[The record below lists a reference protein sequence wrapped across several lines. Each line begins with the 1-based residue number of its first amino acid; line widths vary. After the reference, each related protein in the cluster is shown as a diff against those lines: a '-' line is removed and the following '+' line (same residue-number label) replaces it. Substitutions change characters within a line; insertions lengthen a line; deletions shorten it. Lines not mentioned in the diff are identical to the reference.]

1 MSDMRYLLRPFSLWA
16 RYFPQLIGC
25 YLLGLLGRHLAIE
38 WAAWAGYDNDWW
50 ASLIMPLAGIAR
62 LGSYVAMFLVLRPAF
77 PVLATFGRRPARSID
92 LFSTVIVPFFAI
104 YLAWQ
109 MFRED
114 WLAFESRALT
124 YRIGDSMM
132 AVAAGGPPTDLHPQ
146 SLPVGAGTWVLI
158 AAALVTRTVL
168 SKLKDRLPSWLV
180 AVRLYVDA
188 LWVFLV
194 LSFSVNQGLT
204 LLINPTGWIA
214 QRRIMVWLSSTRADL
229 FSHFAPLER
238 VWDTVMWTLRT
249 AFGGAAV
256 PLIWLALA
264 GIVYGVT
271 VTTGWRSVAQR
282 VAGRRANV
290 VFERSA
296 PAGKRWQKRWT
307 VVPKTLREKVT
318 EHAVGQLGKF
328 RPITDSAHIVLHAG
342 VLVLALYVMAYAG
355 LAWLDMTG
363 SFYRAQL
370 GDGYLLR
377 GAAWLLGPHPE
388 PFWDGFGQTLSLIS
402 HAIIE
407 PLRICLIASTF
418 AYCLEQVAQDPAP
431 QQAATAPVAP

>member
-1 MSDMRYLLRPFSLWA
+1 MRYLLRPLSLWA
-16 RYFPQLIGC
+16 RYFPQLIAC
-25 YLLGLLGRHLAIE
+25 YLLGLLGRHLAID

-114 WLAFESRALT
+114 WLAFEARALT
-124 YRIGDSMM
+124 YRVGDSMM
-132 AVAAGGPPTDLHPQ
+132 AAVAGAPPTDLHPQ

-158 AAALVTRTVL
+158 AAALVARTVL

-204 LLINPTGWIA
+204 LLVNPTEWIA
-214 QRRIMVWLSSTRADL
+214 QRRIMVWLSATRADV
-229 FSHFAPLER
+229 FSHFALLEK
-238 VWDTVMWTLRT
+238 VWDAVMWALRT

-271 VTTGWRSVAQR
+271 VTAGWRNVAQR
-282 VAGRRANV
+282 VVGRHANV
-290 VFERSA
+290 VFDRSV
-296 PAGKRWQKRWT
+296 PASKRWQKRWT

-328 RPITDSAHIVLHAG
+328 RPITDSARIVLHAG
-342 VLVLALYVMAYAG
+342 VLALALYVLAYAG

-377 GAAWLLGPHPE
+377 GAAWLLGPHPQ
-388 PFWDGFGQTLSLIS
+388 PFWEGFGQTLSLMS

-418 AYCLEQVAQDPAP
+418 AYCLEQVAQNPAP
-431 QQAATAPVAP
+431 QEPATAPVGP

>member
-1 MSDMRYLLRPFSLWA
+1 MRYVLRPLSLWA
-16 RYFPQLIGC
+16 RYFPQLLAC

-38 WAAWAGYDNDWW
+38 WAAWAGHDNDWW

-77 PVLATFGRRPARSID
+77 GVLATFGRRPARSID

-124 YRIGDSMM
+124 YRVGESMM
-132 AVAAGGPPTDLHPQ
+132 AAVAGGPPTELHPQ

-158 AAALVTRTVL
+158 GAALVARTAL
-168 SKLKDRLPSWLV
+168 SKLKDRLASWLV
-180 AVRLYVDA
+180 AVRLYLDA

-194 LSFSVNQGLT
+194 LSFSVNQGVT
-204 LLINPTGWIA
+204 VLINPGEWIA
-214 QRRIMVWLSSTRADL
+214 QRRVMVWLSTTRADV
-229 FSHFAPLER
+229 FSHFAPLEKG
-238 VWDTVMWTLRT
+238 WDAVMWALRT

-271 VTTGWRSVAQR
+271 LTTGWRSVAQR
-282 VAGRRANV
+282 VVGRRADR
-290 VFERSA
+290 VFDRSA
-296 PAGKRWQKRWT
+296 PAGKRWQSRWT
-307 VVPKTLREKVT
+307 AVPKALREKVT
-318 EHAVGQLGKF
+318 EHAVDQLGKF
-328 RPITDSAHIVLHAG
+328 RPITDSARIVLHAG
-342 VLVLALYVMAYAG
+342 VLALALYVVAYAG

-377 GAAWLLGPHPE
+377 GVARLLGPHPA
-388 PFWDGFGQTLSLIS
+388 PFWGGFGQTLSLLS

-418 AYCLEQVAQDPAP
+418 AYCLEQVPQDPVRKKP
-431 QQAATAPVAP
+431 LTAPAVP